1 MTKIR
6 LEVIPWLTRAFG
18 APGPGRLVRDE
29 EVEAGATVRDL
40 FERLA
45 SQHQGFAELVFDRQS
60 QQLTALVSVIL
71 NDRIL
76 ELHGGLDATFADGDT
91 IILLPAFAGGYY

>member
-1 MTKIR
+1 MTRIR

-18 APGPGRLVRDE
+18 APGPGRLVREE

-40 FERLA
+40 FDRLA
-45 SQHQGFAELVFDRQS
+45 SQYQGFAELVFDRHN
-60 QQLTALVSVIL
+60 QQLTGLVSVIL

-76 ELHGGLDATFADGDT
+76 ELQGGLDTTFADGDT
-91 IILLPAFAGGYY
+91 ILLLPAYSGGS